1 MFVYYLL
8 FMKMK
13 KRIPTSTDIEIT
25 ISYANVKAYVYDEIF
40 DDDEAD
46 KIQKA
51 VVAFSR
57 EISID
62 KTYVAYKGT
71 KYENTFLTEKGW
83 KNLCK
88 LLHDTDFGKNASAKQ
103 HEILQTSYYLMII
116 SYIYMCLKEIGYESD
131 GIVLELQ
138 EKSTYMVQIKPDT
151 YKEYKRYPGK
161 WQTW

>member
-1 MFVYYLL
+1 
-8 FMKMK
+8 MKQ
-13 KRIPTSTDIEIT
+13 RIPTSTDIEIT

-51 VVAFSR
+51 VIAFSR

-83 KNLCK
+83 KN
-88 LLHDTDFGKNASAKQ
+88 
-103 HEILQTSYYLMII
+103 
-116 SYIYMCLKEIGYESD
+116 
-131 GIVLELQ
+131 
-138 EKSTYMVQIKPDT
+138 P
-151 YKEYKRYPGK
+151 
-161 WQTW
+161 